1 MLHSLKKKK
10 NMVPG
15 ISEARDCHHFST
27 IFCGG
32 IIIIIIMTII
42 TIITTTTTIIIII
55 NSIFLIV
62 LEVAADWSV
71 FFFLKRS
78 MTYVWKCKRTYSSVE
93 RRMCGSAREPR
104 VA

>member
-1 MLHSLKKKK
+1 MCVCALGPPKTLPFATLYIASNLHLKHAAFLKKEK

-42 TIITTTTTIIIII
+42 SIITTTTIIII

-71 FFFLKRS
+71 FFF
-78 MTYVWKCKRTYSSVE
+78 
-93 RRMCGSAREPR
+93 
-104 VA
+104 